1 MGDSDTW
8 AASEAE
14 LLDIARDEGIDDPG
28 NDPHMLPEKDC
39 QVRISSLYVFLV
51 TCVSHSESWNPFK
64 ENIIL
69 RTFCRPGV
77 ARPCHRFCNQLEM
90 QAAAEQEINH
100 NLRTF
105 TSPVMRV
112 ILAPS

>member
-39 QVRISSLYVFLV
+39 QVRISSLYVFLL
-51 TCVSHSESWNPFK
+51 T
-64 ENIIL
+64 
-69 RTFCRPGV
+69 
-77 ARPCHRFCNQLEM
+77 
-90 QAAAEQEINH
+90 
-100 NLRTF
+100 
-105 TSPVMRV
+105 
-112 ILAPS
+112 